1 MLNHEGV
8 MPDGR
13 LNHSRRYNLKS
24 LHRVLRNEQP
34 ELITALYDKYGD
46 GNPLVEKLVHI
57 ADIEMDRADWL
68 QERLGSCAKRTN
80 IVRTTLFDLY
90 NTTRIEGIREA
101 LDQFTSQRE
110 MLCRLLE
117 TDAPLSMADREYLLE
132 LLRDPS
138 AEPAVKRMSKRKS
151 THNKTV

>member
-1 MLNHEGV
+1 
-8 MPDGR
+8 MPDGC
-13 LNHSRRYNLKS
+13 LNHSRRYNQKA
-24 LHRVLRNEQP
+24 LHRVLRNERP

-46 GNPLVEKLVHI
+46 RNPLVEKLIRI

-68 QERLGSCAKRTN
+68 QEKLESCAKRIS

-132 LLRDPS
+132 LLRDPL

-151 THNKTV
+151 TPNK